1 MPGYDHI
8 EDFRCNPSHITG
20 KQQNP
25 GKDKSEAISV
35 LPEKPVAVGNF
46 CFSSIVSITN

>member
-35 LPEKPVAVGNF
+35 LPE
-46 CFSSIVSITN
+46 SL

>member
-25 GKDKSEAISV
+25 GKDKKRSYQYFTG
-35 LPEKPVAVGNF
+35 KPVAVGNF
-46 CFSSIVSITN
+46 CFSSIVSIIN

>member
-25 GKDKSEAISV
+25 GKDKKRSYQYFTGKA
-35 LPEKPVAVGNF
+35 
-46 CFSSIVSITN
+46 CSSGKFLFLFHCLYY